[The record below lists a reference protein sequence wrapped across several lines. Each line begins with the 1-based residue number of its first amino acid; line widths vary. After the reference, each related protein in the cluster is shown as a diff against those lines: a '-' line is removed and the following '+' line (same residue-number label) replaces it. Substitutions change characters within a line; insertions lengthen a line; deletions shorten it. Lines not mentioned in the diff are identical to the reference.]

1 LKNKK
6 LQSARKKILHRKTL
20 KSKRYLFLK
29 EIVEENPDYIE
40 ALEVLGDLCTKSG
53 DFEAGLAI
61 DKRLAFLQ
69 PLEPIHYY
77 NIACDCA
84 LMGKKE
90 EALMYLNI
98 AIILGYS
105 DFRHLKEDPD
115 LAGLRGDK
123 RYEELIS
130 RISSR
135 RIK

>member
-1 LKNKK
+1 MKNRK
-6 LQSARKKILHRKTL
+6 LRSTPAKNLRRKIL
-20 KSKRYLFLK
+20 KSERYHLLR

-40 ALEVLGDLCTKSG
+40 ALGNLGDLHTKSG
-53 DFEAGLAI
+53 DFEAGLVI
-61 DKRLAFLQ
+61 DRRLAFLQ
-69 PLEPIHYY
+69 PLEPVHYY
-77 NIACDCA
+77 NIACDYA

-98 AIILGYS
+98 AIALGYS

-123 RYEELIS
+123 RYEKLIS
-130 RISSR
+130 RISCR